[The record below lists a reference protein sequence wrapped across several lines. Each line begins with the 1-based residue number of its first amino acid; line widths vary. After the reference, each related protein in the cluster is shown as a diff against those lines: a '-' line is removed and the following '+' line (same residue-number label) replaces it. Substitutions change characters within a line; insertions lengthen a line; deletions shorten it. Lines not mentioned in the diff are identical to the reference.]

1 MNEPV
6 WIQESY
12 VMAIHEAEIAE
23 HGGLNGVRD
32 LAIIQSA
39 LSRPVNLWHHGDSPD
54 IAVLAAA
61 YAYGI
66 CRNHGIFDGNKRT
79 AFVIAESFLNR
90 NGYELAT
97 DDAEIVRVMLAVADG
112 SMAEAALAEWIRS
125 LRAAIATNESRS

>member
-1 MNEPV
+1 
-6 WIQESY
+6 
-12 VMAIHEAEIAE
+12 MAIHEAEIAE

-39 LSRPVNLWHHGDSPD
+39 LDRPINLWHYGDSPD

-66 CRNHGIFDGNKRT
+66 CRNHGFFDGNKRT
-79 AFVIAESFLNR
+79 AFVITESFLNR

-97 DDAEIVRVMLAVADG
+97 DDDAEIVRVMLALADG
-112 SMAEAALAEWIRS
+112 SMAEAALAEWIRN
-125 LRAAIATNESRS
+125 LLAEIG